1 MSTTIHSGGLVIKDP
16 NSEEVYVVDWGSE
29 HLATGV
35 EITSSD
41 WFITGRDSAL
51 VGDSESVLSGS
62 RRASIRLSDGTLGY
76 RYTVTNR
83 IVTNE
88 SPTQTKDA
96 SFDVLIE
103 QE

>member
-1 MSTTIHSGGLVIKDP
+1 MSTEIHSGGLIIKDP
-16 NSEEVYVVDWGSE
+16 NAIEVFVVDWDQE

-35 EITSSD
+35 TITSSD
-41 WFITGRDSAL
+41 WIITGKDALL
-51 VGDSESVLSGS
+51 VGDNESVLTGN